1 MIETVR
7 WKQHQ
12 TLVFFGRNGT
22 GLCTGIEVFDYDA
35 VVTLTPF
42 TSKDRLA
49 RCEIAVPLSSVPGL
63 IDALEKVHRQHERQG
78 PDLKPLATTLEQ
90 VHQQCKR

>member
-12 TLVFFGRNGT
+12 NLVFFGRNGT
-22 GLCTGIEVFDYDA
+22 GFCTGIEVFDYDS
-35 VVTLTPF
+35 VVSLTPF

-49 RCEIAVPLSSVPGL
+49 RCEIAVPVSALPEL
-63 IDALEKVHRQHERQG
+63 ITALDNVRRQHEH
-78 PDLKPLATTLEQ
+78 PDPKPLATALEN
-90 VHQQCKR
+90 VRQQCNC